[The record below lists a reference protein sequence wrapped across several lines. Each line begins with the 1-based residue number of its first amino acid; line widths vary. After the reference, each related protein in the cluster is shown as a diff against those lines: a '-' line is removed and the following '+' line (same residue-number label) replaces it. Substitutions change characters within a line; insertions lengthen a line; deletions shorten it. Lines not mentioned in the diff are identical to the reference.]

1 MVKKLSSEGS
11 GITEI
16 NIKDIREKDFE
27 KNFSLLAIS

>member
-27 KNFSLLAIS
+27 KTSVY